1 MLVPYWP
8 PSMTGL
14 SRASLGPVGGAW
26 GLAELQVAPLL
37 WSAVGLSGPG
47 STTQVPMEGGL
58 GW

>member
-1 MLVPYWP
+1 
-8 PSMTGL
+8 MTGL